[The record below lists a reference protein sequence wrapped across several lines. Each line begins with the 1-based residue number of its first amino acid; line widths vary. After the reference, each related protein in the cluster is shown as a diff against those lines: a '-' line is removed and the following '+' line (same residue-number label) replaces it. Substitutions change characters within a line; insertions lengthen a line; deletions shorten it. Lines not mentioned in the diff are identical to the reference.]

1 MAELTGKRILVTGG
15 AGFIGFHLCKR
26 LTDLNADVTI
36 YDNLSSGKMENVK
49 DAPKAKFIK
58 GDILDHK
65 KLCNLQKF
73 DVIFHLAA
81 QVVVPYSMEN
91 PTEDFETNARG
102 TLNVLEK
109 ARKDGSRLVFAS
121 SAAVYGNPT
130 KLPTPETYGFH
141 PFSCYGLSKV
151 VGEEY
156 CQMYASQYGLDISIL
171 RFANVYGSRC
181 HGVINDFLD
190 KLEKNPKKLEII
202 GTGQQSRDFV
212 NVADVVNAV
221 ILAASRENA
230 IGQTYNIGFG
240 KTTKIIDLAHM
251 ILQIL
256 NLKGKTV
263 VTTTGVS
270 WQGDIDTIWFDIS
283 KTKKELNWTPKIT
296 LDEHLKQLVA
306 ERKNLHVGKNASL

>member
-1 MAELTGKRILVTGG
+1 MGDLKGKRILVTGG
-15 AGFIGFHLCKR
+15 AGFIGFHLTKK
-26 LTDLNADVTI
+26 LTDSDLDVAI
-36 YDNLSSGKMENVK
+36 YDNLSSGKLQNVK
-49 DAPKAKFIK
+49 DVPKAKFVK
-58 GDILDHK
+58 GDILDLE
-65 KLCNLQKF
+65 KLCGSEKA
-73 DVIFHLAA
+73 DVIVHLAA

-109 ARKDGSRLVFAS
+109 ARKDDARFVFAS

-130 KLPTPETYGFH
+130 KVPTPEEYGFH

-156 CQMYASQYGLDISIL
+156 CQIYASQYGLDITVL

-212 NVADVVNAV
+212 NVADLTNA
-221 ILAASRENA
+221 IISAASLEKA
-230 IGQTYNIGFG
+230 IGQTYNLGFG
-240 KTTKIIDLAHM
+240 RNTKIIDLAHM
-251 ILQIL
+251 ILDIL
-256 NLKGKTV
+256 GLSGKTS

-270 WQGDIDTIWFDIS
+270 WQGDINTIWFDIS
-283 KTKKELNWTPKIT
+283 NAKKELNWIPKIT
-296 LDEHLKQLVA
+296 LEDHLKKLIE
-306 ERKNLHVGKNASL
+306 ERKKLHADNAR

>member
-1 MAELTGKRILVTGG
+1 MQELEGKRILVTGG
-15 AGFIGFHLCKR
+15 AGFIGFHLCRK
-26 LTDLNADVTI
+26 LTDVDLEVTI
-36 YDNLSSGKMENVK
+36 YDNLSSGKIENVK
-49 DAPKAKFIK
+49 DAPKAKFVK
-58 GDILDHK
+58 GDILDSK
-65 KLCNLQKF
+65 KLCDMEKT
-73 DVIFHLAA
+73 DVIMHLAA

-109 ARKDGSRLVFAS
+109 ARKDDSRLVFAS

-130 KLPTPETYGFH
+130 LLPTPETYGFH

-156 CQMYASQYGLDISIL
+156 CQMYNSQYGLDITVV

-190 KLEKNPKKLEII
+190 KLEKNPKRLEII

-212 NVADVVNAV
+212 NVADTVNA
-221 ILAASRENA
+221 ITFAASRKNA

-251 ILQIL
+251 ILRIL
-256 NLKGKTV
+256 DLSRKTV

-270 WQGDIDTIWFDIS
+270 WQGDINTIWFDIN
-283 KTKKELNWTPKIT
+283 KAKKELKWSPKIT
-296 LDEHLKQLVA
+296 LEEHLKKLIA
-306 ERKNLHVGKNASL
+306 ERKMLHADAARL

>member
-1 MAELTGKRILVTGG
+1 MAELKGKRILVTGG
-15 AGFIGFHLCKR
+15 AGFIGFHLTKK
-26 LTDLNADVTI
+26 LADSDLDVTI
-36 YDNLSSGKMENVK
+36 YDNLSSGKLHNVK
-49 DAPKAKFIK
+49 DVPKAKFVE
-58 GDILDHK
+58 GDILDLK
-65 KLCNLQKF
+65 KLCGSKKA
-73 DVIFHLAA
+73 DVIVHLAA

-91 PTEDFETNARG
+91 PTIDFETNARG

-109 ARKDGSRLVFAS
+109 ARKDDARLVFAS

-130 KLPTPETYGFH
+130 KVPTPEEYGFH

-156 CQMYASQYGLDISIL
+156 CQMYASQYNLDMTVL

-190 KLEKNPKKLEII
+190 KLEKDPKKLEII

-212 NVADVVNAV
+212 NVADLVNA
-221 ILAASRENA
+221 IAAAASMENA
-230 IGQTYNIGFG
+230 IGQTYNLGFG

-256 NLKGKTV
+256 NLSGKTV

-270 WQGDIDTIWFDIS
+270 WQGDIDTIWFDIG
-283 KTKKELNWTPKIT
+283 KAKKELNWTPKIT
-296 LDEHLKQLVA
+296 LEDHLKQLVA
-306 ERKNLHVGKNASL
+306 ERKTLHADNPR

>member
-1 MAELTGKRILVTGG
+1 MKELEGKRILVTGG
-15 AGFIGFHLCKR
+15 AGFIGFHLCKK
-26 LTDLNADVTI
+26 LTDLGLDVTI
-36 YDNLSSGKMENVK
+36 YDNLSSGKMKNVK
-49 DAPKAKFIK
+49 DVPEAKFVK
-58 GDILDHK
+58 GDILDLK
-65 KLCNLQKF
+65 NLCNMEKTDL
-73 DVIFHLAA
+73 IIHLAA

-109 ARKDGSRLVFAS
+109 ARKDKARMVFAS
-121 SAAVYGNPT
+121 SAAVYGNPI
-130 KLPTPETYGFH
+130 KFPTPEEYGFH

-156 CQMYASQYGLDISIL
+156 CQMYMTQYGLDITML

-212 NVADVVNAV
+212 NVDDLTNAIV
-221 ILAASRENA
+221 SSSSKENA
-230 IGQTYNIGFG
+230 IGQVYNLGFG
-240 KTTKIIDLAHM
+240 ETIKIIDLAHM
-251 ILQIL
+251 ILRIL
-256 NLKGKTV
+256 NLTGKTV

-270 WQGDIDTIWFDIS
+270 WQGDVNTIWFNID
-283 KTKKELNWTPKIT
+283 KAKKELGWIPKIT
-296 LDEHLKQLVA
+296 LEEHLKKLII
-306 ERKNLHVGKNASL
+306 ERKMLHADNASL

>member
-1 MAELTGKRILVTGG
+1 MGELKGKRILVTGG
-15 AGFIGFHLCKR
+15 AGFIGFHLAKK
-26 LTDLNADVTI
+26 LTDSDLDVTI
-36 YDNLSSGKMENVK
+36 YDNLSSGKLQNVK
-49 DAPKAKFIK
+49 DVPKAKFVK
-58 GDILDHK
+58 GDILDLK
-65 KLCNLQKF
+65 KLCNLEKT
-73 DVIFHLAA
+73 DVIIHLAA

-109 ARKDGSRLVFAS
+109 ARKDDARLVFAS
-121 SAAVYGNPT
+121 SAAIYGNPT
-130 KLPTPETYGFH
+130 TMPTPEEYGFH

-156 CQMYASQYGLDISIL
+156 CQIYTMQYGLDVTVL

-212 NVADVVNAV
+212 NIADVTDA
-221 ILAASRENA
+221 IISAASMETA
-230 IGQTYNIGFG
+230 VGQTYNLGFG
-240 KTTKIIDLAHM
+240 KTTKIVDLAQM

-256 NLKGKTV
+256 GLSGKTV

-270 WQGDIDTIWFDIS
+270 WQGDINTIWFDIG
-283 KTKKELNWTPKIT
+283 KAKKELNWTPKIT
-296 LDEHLKQLVA
+296 LEDHLKKLVA
-306 ERKNLHVGKNASL
+306 ERKKLHAADSS